1 MPPEL
6 VADELDGAPVTPVA
20 RMATG
25 FAHAL
30 RWAGIDV
37 PVGAT
42 VVFYEALGRVG
53 IDRRNAVYWAGRSTL
68 IARPEDHIVYDR
80 VFDAFWQELP
90 IWLTASDDQIEHLT
104 LAIDD
109 DDLDGGDDGDGDET
123 DGPMLTLRYSPVE
136 TLHDKDFAQYTDAEL
151 AEAHRLMARM
161 QLLGGR
167 RLSRRRRAHRRRTG
181 RPDLRR
187 TVRRAMRTA
196 GEPVERRF
204 TRQGERERRIV
215 FLLDVSGSMESYA
228 RALLRFVQ
236 AAVVGR
242 RRVEVF
248 TLGTRLTRIT
258 RELSSR
264 DPDAAIART
273 ASAVDDWSGG
283 TRLGESLRA
292 FNDEWGVRGMARGA
306 TVVIL
311 SDGWDRGEPEAMDE
325 QMARLERVAHR
336 VVWVN
341 PLKATPGYQP
351 LAQGMAAALPHVD
364 QFIEG
369 HCLDSLEY
377 LAQVLEES

>member
-1 MPPEL
+1 MPPE
-6 VADELDGAPVTPVA
+6 VAPDRLAQPVTPAA
-20 RMATG
+20 RMAAG
-25 FAHAL
+25 FVHAL
-30 RWAGIDV
+30 RWAGLEV

-53 IDRRNAVYWAGRSTL
+53 IDSRSAVYWAGRATL
-68 IARPEDHIVYDR
+68 VTRPEDLVVYDR

-90 IWLTASDDQIEHLT
+90 IWLAASEDDIEHLT
-104 LAIDD
+104 LAVDD
-109 DDLDGGDDGDGDET
+109 DELDGDDDGDGHD
-123 DGPMLTLRYSPVE
+123 DDSLLTLRYSPVE
-136 TLHDKDFAQYTDAEL
+136 SLHDKDFAQYSDDEL

-161 QLLGGR
+161 QLVGGR
-167 RLSRRRRAHRRRTG
+167 RSSRRRRPHRRRQG
-181 RPDLRR
+181 RPDLRA
-187 TVRRAMRTA
+187 TVRHAMRTS
-196 GEPVERRF
+196 GEPLERRF
-204 TRQGERERRIV
+204 TRESERERRIV
-215 FLLDVSGSMESYA
+215 FLLDVSGSMETYA

-258 RELSSR
+258 RELSSH
-264 DPDAAIART
+264 DPDVALDRT
-273 ASAVDDWSGG
+273 AGVVDDWSGG
-283 TRLGESLRA
+283 TRLGDSLRV

-311 SDGWDRGEPEAMDE
+311 SDGWDRGEPEVMDE

-377 LAQVLEES
+377 LATVLEEE